1 MMWIINGKITLR
13 RLSRRNYRLETR
25 NKKKEFNNFL
35 FFVAEIEK

>member
-25 NKKKEFNNFL
+25 NKKKG
-35 FFVAEIEK
+35 I